1 MIELPNIPRLYTALA
16 EVLAVCLYADRLPLR
31 CGKTATRAITVVW
44 VIVLGVFLE
53 CTGFVPLMWWIP
65 CMLCAVSLL
74 YIYLWGT
81 RCVNWLEALYITARA
96 FMLAE
101 LAASVEWQLHCWI
114 FPHRRGGDPLA
125 LLLLVVVYG
134 AVYGVMYWLE
144 TSRPQPSGHLDISNK
159 AALVAVVMAGT
170 VFAVSNL
177 LFLGEARTDMMS
189 YCIRT
194 LVDFCGVLILTV
206 QHDQLRESALHSEL
220 AAMDKVLHRQYEQY
234 KRSKEGIKL
243 INSRYHELKIQ
254 IANIRA
260 ERDQAKQDAALAQME
275 HGIRQYEAE
284 NKTGNP
290 VLDTL
295 LTAKTMECQQQ
306 GISMTSVADGRLL
319 NFLTTREICTLV
331 GAPLDNAMESLS
343 AEPDPEKRL
352 LRVAIYA
359 QSGFVMLRFENYC
372 AAPVELA
379 PDGLPARSTHG
390 GYDLKGV
397 RAVAQQH
404 DGTMTVKWE
413 NGWFTVR
420 ILLPQK

>member
-31 CGKTATRAITVVW
+31 CGKTATGAITVVW
-44 VIVLGVFLE
+44 VIVLGAFLK

-81 RCVNWLEALYITARA
+81 RCVNWLEALYTTARA

-101 LAASVEWQLHCWI
+101 LAASVEWQLHCWV

-134 AVYGVMYWLE
+134 AVYGEMYWLE

-177 LFLGEARTDMMS
+177 LFLGNGKVTMML
-189 YCIRT
+189 YYVRT
-194 LVDFCGVLILTV
+194 LVDICGVLILTV
-206 QHDQLRESALHSEL
+206 QQDQLREAALHKEL
-220 AAMDKVLHRQYEQY
+220 TALDSVLHRQYEQY
-234 KRSKEGIKL
+234 KRSKEGV
-243 INSRYHELKIQ
+243 
-254 IANIRA
+254 
-260 ERDQAKQDAALAQME
+260 
-275 HGIRQYEAE
+275 
-284 NKTGNP
+284 KTGNP

-295 LTAKTMECQQQ
+295 LTAKSMDCQEKHIQ
-306 GISMTSVADGRLL
+306 MTSVADGRAL
-319 NFLTTREICTLV
+319 NFLTTREICTIV
-331 GAPLDNAMESLS
+331 GTALDNAIESCA

-352 LRVAIYA
+352 IRTAVYV
-359 QSGFVMLRFENYC
+359 QNGFVMFRFENYC
-372 AAPVELA
+372 AEPVELG

-390 GYDLKGV
+390 GYDLKSL
-397 RAVAQQH
+397 RALAQQH
-404 DGTMTVKWE
+404 GGSMTVHWE
-413 NGWFTVR
+413 NQWFTVR
-420 ILLPQK
+420 ILLPLPKKA